1 MAVNTDASSD
11 AMSIELRDCMRLDY
25 KYQIHCVFLEHHVK
39 PYENNLNLIY
49 QKVVEIWRKKHT
61 KPLKTTWDEER
72 PL

>member
-1 MAVNTDASSD
+1 LAANTDASSD

-49 QKVVEIWRKKHT
+49 QKVVEI
-61 KPLKTTWDEER
+61 
-72 PL
+72 